1 MMKKNR
7 ILIVEDDEAING
19 LLVELLVNNGYEVQ
33 SAYSGTEAKL
43 RLELE
48 DFQLILMDLMLPGIR
63 GEKLIEEIRKVRMM
77 PIIVLSAKIA
87 LETKVEV
94 LRMGADDFI
103 SKPFNNE
110 EVLARV
116 EAQLR
121 RYQIFSHEEDKVR
134 LLTFKDLVLDTEACK
149 VCINNQEV
157 DLTAREYKIL
167 KVLVSNPKKVY
178 TRANLFEEV
187 WEDIY
192 IGDDNTIN
200 VHISNIRAKLAKLSP
215 KEEYIE
221 TVWGI
226 GFKMQSL
233 D

>member
-1 MMKKNR
+1 MKNKNK
-7 ILIVEDDEAING
+7 ILVVEDDESING
-19 LLVELLVNNGYEVQ
+19 LLVELLENNGYEVK

-43 RLELE
+43 RLEME
-48 DFQLILMDLMLPGIR
+48 EFQLILMDLMLPGIK
-63 GEKLIEEIRKVRMM
+63 GEELIAEIRKVKIM
-77 PIIVLSAKIA
+77 PIIVISAKIA
-87 LETKVEV
+87 AETKVSV

-103 SKPFNNE
+103 SKPFINE

-121 RYQIFSHEEDKVR
+121 RYQVFSHEEDKVR
-134 LLTFKDLVLDTEACK
+134 LITFKDLVLDIEACK
-149 VCINNQEV
+149 IYVSNKEL

-167 KVLVSNPKKVY
+167 SLLMSHPKKVY
-178 TRANLFEEV
+178 TRANLFEQV
-187 WEDIY
+187 WEDQY
-192 IGDDNTIN
+192 LGDDNTIN
-200 VHISNIRAKLAKLSP
+200 VHISNIRAKLNKLNS

>member
-1 MMKKNR
+1 MNQKNN
-7 ILIVEDDEAING
+7 ILVVEDDEAINS
-19 LLVELLVNNGYEVQ
+19 LLVELLTKAGYKVQ

-48 DFQLILMDLMLPGIR
+48 TFQLVLMDLMLPGIK
-63 GEKLIEEIRKVRMM
+63 GEELIEEIRKVKVM
-77 PIIVLSAKIA
+77 PIIVISAKIGA
-87 LETKVEV
+87 ETKVEV

-110 EVLARV
+110 EVLARI

-121 RYQIFSHEEDKVR
+121 RYQVFSREEDQVR
-134 LLTFKDLVLDTEACK
+134 LIQYKDLIIDIEACSAYVNHK
-149 VCINNQEV
+149 QV

-167 KVLVSNPKKVY
+167 KELITHPKRVY
-178 TRANLFEEV
+178 TRAQLFETV
-187 WEDIY
+187 WEDAY

-200 VHISNIRAKLAKLSP
+200 VHISNIRSKLNKLNP
-215 KEEYIE
+215 TEEYIE

-226 GFKMQSL
+226 GFKMYSL
-233 D
+233 T

>member
-1 MMKKNR
+1 
-7 ILIVEDDEAING
+7 
-19 LLVELLVNNGYEVQ
+19 
-33 SAYSGTEAKL
+33 
-43 RLELE
+43 
-48 DFQLILMDLMLPGIR
+48 
-63 GEKLIEEIRKVRMM
+63 M
-77 PIIVLSAKIA
+77 PIVVISAKISP
-87 LETKVEV
+87 ETKVEV

-103 SKPFNNE
+103 CKPFNNE

-121 RYQIFSHEEDKVR
+121 RYQVFSHEKNQVS
-134 LLTFKDLVLDTEACK
+134 LLTFRDLALDTDACK
-149 VCINNQEV
+149 IYLSNKEV

-167 KVLVSNPKKVY
+167 SLLMSNPKKVY
-178 TRANLFEEV
+178 TRANLFEQV

-192 IGDDNTIN
+192 MGDDNTIN
-200 VHISNIRAKLAKLSP
+200 VHISNIRSKLNRLNP

-226 GFKMQSL
+226 GFKMKSL

>member
-1 MMKKNR
+1 MNGQNK
-7 ILIVEDDEAING
+7 ILVVEDDEAINS
-19 LLVELLVNNGYEVQ
+19 LLVELLTTSGYQVQ

-43 RLELE
+43 RLEME
-48 DFQLILMDLMLPGIR
+48 SFQLVLLDLMLPGIK
-63 GEKLIEEIRKVRMM
+63 GEELITEIRKVKVM
-77 PIIVLSAKIA
+77 PIIVISAKIA
-87 LETKVEV
+87 SKTRVEV

-103 SKPFNNE
+103 PKPFDNE

-121 RYQIFSHEEDKVR
+121 RYQVFSHEEDKER
-134 LLTFKDLVLDTEACK
+134 LITFKDLVLDIEGCK
-149 VCINNQEV
+149 VYIDNKEV
-157 DLTAREYKIL
+157 ELTSREYKIL
-167 KVLVSNPKKVY
+167 KVLMTHPKKVY

-187 WEDIY
+187 WEDQY
-192 IGDDNTIN
+192 MGDDNTIN
-200 VHISNIRAKLAKLSP
+200 VHMSNIRTKLGKLNP

-226 GFKMQSL
+226 GFKMSSL